1 MKKAQRIKSHK
12 IFVLMA
18 MLSEELDDVEM
29 LSENANAINK
39 LSKELILKIDPY
51 IDKIFKNV
59 PVVNKTT
66 YIQDMQ
72 NKVDTVIRKNYK
84 DTLS

>member
-1 MKKAQRIKSHK
+1 MKKAQRQKSHK
-12 IFVLMA
+12 IFILMA
-18 MLSEELDDVEM
+18 MLSEELDEVEM
-29 LSENANAINK
+29 LSSNANDINK
-39 LSKELILKIDPY
+39 LSKVLTNKIDPY

-59 PVVNKTT
+59 PTVSKTT

-72 NKVDTVIRKNYK
+72 NKIDTVIRKNYK